1 MKDYS
6 KMTFEEYSEMQ
17 YKELREDLCA
27 FPEKEV
33 KAFWNSEQER
43 VKNAYN
49 RFIANYE
56 KPNSCKV
63 PLADGLVDALSLMF

>member
-6 KMTFEEYSEMQ
+6 KMTFEEYSEMR

-33 KAFWNSEQER
+33 KAFWDSEQEW
-43 VKNAYN
+43 VKDSYS
-49 RFIANYE
+49 RFIARY
-56 KPNSCKV
+56 NSTNREI
-63 PLADGLVDALSLMF
+63 LLSDGLVYAMSLMF